1 MAVPSSN
8 TANLSLF
15 KIAKELE
22 FPDNLGYDNTMPY
35 SVYRD
40 SVNGATPVSLTNMST
55 GAGGFDAINSASSS
69 KPNGSTPHSMSEFY
83 SYDHDASALTQI
95 GSTYSGNYSSSSWQT
110 VSIDV
115 SSFKGKTVRFV
126 FHYVSGT
133 NYTGDLQVDNL
144 TFPRYYTLNET
155 MGYFQGWGT
164 TNNTFGTTSF
174 VAASQTNNGGNWQTT
189 TTDTSSYVGASW
201 STVAVGTSALRW
213 NGRTGGTPSSS
224 TGLSS
229 GFGGGGY
236 YVYAET
242 SSPGYSNKNFW
253 LRSGTHDIP
262 NYAGTPYFGFRLG
275 RYGATIGTLKVYI
288 EEI

>member
-1 MAVPSSN
+1 MAVPSSGAISLAKIRDEIENNNYNANLYGYTSGPTSLTDISDGTYDTIN
-8 TANLSLF
+8 TANAVSNR
-15 KIAKELE
+15 
-22 FPDNLGYDNTMPY
+22 PD
-35 SVYRD
+35 
-40 SVNGATPVSLTNMST
+40 
-55 GAGGFDAINSASSS
+55 
-69 KPNGSTPHSMSEFY
+69 GSIPHSMGEFY
-83 SYDHDASALTQI
+83 SYDHDLVSITQI

-144 TFPRYYTLNET
+144 TFPRYYTLSDT
-155 MGYFQGWGT
+155 GGYFQGWGT
-164 TNNTFGTTSF
+164 TNNTFGVSSFTS
-174 VAASQTNNGGNWQTT
+174 VSQTNNGGNWQTT

-201 STVAVGTSALRW
+201 STVAVGTTALRW

-229 GFGGGGY
+229 GFGGSGY

-262 NYAGTPYFGFRLG
+262 NYTGTPYFGFRLG